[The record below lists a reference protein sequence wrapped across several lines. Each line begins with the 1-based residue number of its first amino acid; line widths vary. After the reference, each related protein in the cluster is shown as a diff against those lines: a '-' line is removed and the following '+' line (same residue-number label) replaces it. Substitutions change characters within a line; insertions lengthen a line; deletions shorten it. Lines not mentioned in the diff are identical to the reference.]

1 MDNSKIPSEYWI
13 LLALKNVSER
23 HGLSLLS
30 WYHTGIPDEF
40 DIGYRQFLELLDEM
54 ETNGLIKPASQKE
67 NYCLT
72 DKGKK
77 EATRFK
83 KKLKLDDYYLLFSI
97 FPEIELKER
106 IETFENIVMAAF
118 GLFFTM
124 DYIKRVSSF
133 NISDLNIVLI
143 LSVLIFI
150 YVFATYYFIINFSK
164 MIVFRIMGLHRNTL
178 WIYKEW
184 LWKNQNKIIYTL
196 TFLIVIIPL
205 FIVYSMN
212 IVQLDSIIWGLTLLG
227 ISQIILERE
236 KIHEKIKLKFEIY
249 FKP

>member
-1 MDNSKIPSEYWI
+1 MVNSKIPPEYWI
-13 LLALKNVSER
+13 LLALKNASER

-30 WYHTGIPDEF
+30 WYYNRIPDEF
-40 DIGYRQFLELLDEM
+40 DIGYRQFVELLDEM
-54 ETNGLIKPASQKE
+54 ETNELIKPASQKE

-106 IETFENIVMAAF
+106 IEIFENIVMAAF
-118 GLFFTM
+118 VLFFAQ
-124 DYIKRVSSF
+124 DYIKIISSS
-133 NISDLNIVLI
+133 NISDLNIVFV

-150 YVFATYYFIINFSK
+150 FIFATFYFILNFTK
-164 MIVFRIMGLHRNTL
+164 MVIFRIMGVQRDTW

-184 LWKNQNKIIYTL
+184 LWNNQKIIINA
-196 TFLIVIIPL
+196 LILILISVPL
-205 FIVYSMN
+205 FIAYTRN
-212 IVQLDSIIWGLTLLG
+212 IATLDSIIWGLILFF
-227 ISQIILERE
+227 IS
-236 KIHEKIKLKFEIY
+236 KISWVSGKIKSKFEDH
-249 FKP
+249 FKPS

>member
-1 MDNSKIPSEYWI
+1 MDDSKIPSEYWI

-23 HGLSLLS
+23 YGLNCLIWFNS
-30 WYHTGIPDEF
+30 GRPDEF
-40 DIGYRQFLELLDEM
+40 NIEFEQFDKLLIEM
-54 ETNGLIKPASQKE
+54 ETNGFIKPASLSPA

-106 IETFENIVMAAF
+106 IEIFENIVMAAF
-118 GLFFTM
+118 VLFFTQ
-124 DYIKRVSSF
+124 DYMKIISSS
-133 NISDLNIVLI
+133 NISDLNIVFV

-150 YVFATYYFIINFSK
+150 FIFATFYFILNFTK
-164 MIVFRIMGLHRNTL
+164 MVIFRIMGVQRDTW

-184 LWKNQNKIIYTL
+184 LWNNQKTIINA
-196 TFLIVIIPL
+196 LILILISVPL
-205 FIVYSMN
+205 FIAYTRN
-212 IVQLDSIIWGLTLLG
+212 IATLDSIIWGLILFF
-227 ISQIILERE
+227 IS
-236 KIHEKIKLKFEIY
+236 KISWVSGKIKSKFEDH
-249 FKP
+249 FKPLQ